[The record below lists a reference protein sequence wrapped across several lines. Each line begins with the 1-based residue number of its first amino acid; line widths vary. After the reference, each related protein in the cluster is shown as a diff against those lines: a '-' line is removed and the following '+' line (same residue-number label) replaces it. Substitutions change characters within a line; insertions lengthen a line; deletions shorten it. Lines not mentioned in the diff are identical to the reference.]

1 MINLLFIIVI
11 MCQVNVVKGLRL
23 YQDIFSES
31 ELPSLVGYI
40 NDLRMAG
47 HKGELSGKFLI
58 FTLLVF
64 GIN

>member
-1 MINLLFIIVI
+1 
-11 MCQVNVVKGLRL
+11 MCQVNVVKGLSL

-40 NDLRMAG
+40 NELRMAG
-47 HKGELSGKFLI
+47 RKGELSGKFLI
-58 FTLLVF
+58 FALLFF